1 MPDQNA
7 PSALANT
14 VQLPANIE
22 AEQFVLGSV
31 LLDNR
36 LLETVSAKLE
46 RDDFAIR
53 KHQLI
58 HQAMLRL
65 HQAGQPIE
73 CLTLGDALQQEQ
85 HLESVGGI
93 AYLASLTGGLPQLQ
107 NIDSYIEIVRSKALL
122 RQAMQVATAT
132 LASCQQHAGSPA
144 DLLDQFA
151 ISATELADRA
161 APSGTAPTRG
171 IVLHPASHWDA
182 ADLPKPILRK
192 SSNGAEGSGAVLCA
206 GEIAILSGAGGR
218 GKSTL
223 ALQLALAAAAGHGSN
238 EYRYAAGLEIAS
250 GPAVYASY
258 EDRGAVIRHRIRA
271 VSAKDDPQVCK
282 RVFVAE
288 MAGRPLFG
296 PPMDSGLYAAR
307 PERQYPAWRQ
317 FWSQVEDV
325 SPSIVLIDPVGAAY
339 AAESARVESVR
350 LFMDALRSEAAR
362 LQCGVLLIAHST
374 KAERSRARAEGGDP
388 DAGAVAGSAAWHD
401 AARGVLTLER
411 DRSSKTCILHCVK
424 ANYGA
429 LWSPV
434 TLRRTGAGQ
443 FHEAEQTLADTPS
456 GPRESRQY
464 A

>member
-7 PSALANT
+7 ASALANT
-14 VQLPANIE
+14 VQLPVNIE
-22 AEQFVLGSV
+22 AERFVLGSV

-36 LLETVSAKLE
+36 LLETVGAGLE
-46 RDDFAIR
+46 RDDFATR
-53 KHQLI
+53 THQLVYR
-58 HQAMLRL
+58 AMLRL

-93 AYLASLTGGLPQLQ
+93 AYLASLTDGLPQLR
-107 NIDSYIEIVRSKALL
+107 NIDSYIDIVRGKSLL
-122 RQAMQVATAT
+122 RRAMHIATAI
-132 LASCQQHAGSPA
+132 LASCQQHAGPPA
-144 DLLDQFA
+144 ELLDQFA
-151 ISATELADRA
+151 SSATELADRS
-161 APSGTAPTRG
+161 APGGTATTRG

-182 ADLPKPILRK
+182 SDLPKPILRK
-192 SSNGAEGSGAVLCA
+192 SSNVAEGSGAVLCA

-223 ALQLALAAAAGHGSN
+223 ALQLALAAAAGRGSN
-238 EYRYAAGLEIAS
+238 EYRYAAGLEIAA
-250 GPAVYASY
+250 GPVVYASY

-271 VSAKDDPQVCK
+271 ISAQDDPQVCE
-282 RVFVAE
+282 RVFLAE

-296 PPMDSGLYAAR
+296 PPMDSGIYAAR

-317 FWSQVEDV
+317 FWSQVENV

-350 LFMDALRSEAAR
+350 LFMDALRFEAAR

-411 DRSSKTCILHCVK
+411 DQSGETCLLHCVK

-429 LWSPV
+429 LWPPV
-434 TLRRTGAGQ
+434 TLQRNGAGQ
-443 FHEAEQTLADTPS
+443 FHETEQTLPDTSSNPK
-456 GPRESRQY
+456 ESRQY